1 MSVKLKL
8 ISIMSAFILMLGMLF
23 VGVYAA
29 SQNINLKGTVNF
41 DIGDTALY
49 VKDVRI
55 KDPNTLSGQ
64 GTTVEGFMPGYV
76 NTNFN
81 LDLGTVTSSSGT
93 FTLYIDVINTTTSR
107 YIVTTP
113 SSISNA
119 TLSVSGTIK
128 GDGVPITELATHE
141 NLSGTIEITVVAN
154 STPAT
159 INLDEIELTL
169 EEKNYYDVSITI
181 DSSVTFYV
189 LADYNGT
196 SQTYTITKS
205 QDIRVTSVLYIAY
218 KNENLP
224 STLSVNSLIEPRIGF
239 GTIYYIYAN
248 RTLVGEIQVANNI
261 DQDVTVK
268 VYDNNVITT
277 SVEGKTLKC
286 EITQDVDIT
295 ITTTQA

>member
-1 MSVKLKL
+1 MSIKLKL
-8 ISIMSAFILMLGMLF
+8 VSVITAFILLLSTMII
-23 VGVYAA
+23 GVYAV
-29 SQNINLKGTVNF
+29 SQTINLKGTVQFNVS
-41 DIGDTALY
+41 DTALY

-107 YIVTTP
+107 YIATTP

-169 EEKNYYDVSITI
+169 EEKNYYDVSITN

-196 SQTYTITKS
+196 SQTYTVTTS

-218 KNENLP
+218 KSEDLP
-224 STLSVNSLIEPRIGF
+224 STLSINSVIEPRAPWS
-239 GTIYYIYAN
+239 TNYYIYAN
-248 RTLVGEIQVANNI
+248 GTLIGEMHVVNAI
-261 DQDVTVK
+261 QDVTVTAH
-268 VYDNNVITT
+268 DNNVITT
-277 SVEGKTLKC
+277 SVEGDALKC
-286 EITQDVDIT
+286 ELTQDVDIT

>member
-8 ISIMSAFILMLGMLF
+8 ISIMSAFILILGMLF

-29 SQNINLKGTVNF
+29 NQNINLKGTVNF

-107 YIVTTP
+107 YIATTP

-159 INLDEIELTL
+159 INLEEIEITL
-169 EEKNYYDVSITI
+169 EELNGYNVTIINATYPSYYNRFYLFVNGEAILLETSDTLGVQGDEYTFVCSDGVVLISQSSTTSNFGNVIDTTQEYTGSI
-181 DSSVTFYV
+181 DRFAYCFYV
-189 LADYNGT
+189 NGLLVKASTNLT
-196 SQTYTITKS
+196 SALNIYEDCTI
-205 QDIRVTSVLYIAY
+205 
-218 KNENLP
+218 
-224 STLSVNSLIEPRIGF
+224 
-239 GTIYYIYAN
+239 
-248 RTLVGEIQVANNI
+248 
-261 DQDVTVK
+261 
-268 VYDNNVITT
+268 
-277 SVEGKTLKC
+277 
-286 EITQDVDIT
+286 EITGGST
-295 ITTTQA
+295 AF

>member
-8 ISIMSAFILMLGMLF
+8 ISIISTFILILGMLF

-29 SQNINLKGTVNF
+29 DQNINLKGTVNF
-41 DIGDTALY
+41 DIGDTTLY

-169 EEKNYYDVSITI
+169 EEKNYYDVSITN

-196 SQTYTITKS
+196 TQNYTITTS
-205 QDIRVTSVLYIAY
+205 QDIRVTSVLYITSNTTY
-218 KNENLP
+218 FP
-224 STLSVNSLIEPRIGF
+224 SSLSANSVIEPRAW
-239 GTIYYIYAN
+239 GTTYYIYAN
-248 RTLVGEIQVANNI
+248 GTLIGELSLLPATSDASSVTAHDNNI
-261 DQDVTVK
+261 
-268 VYDNNVITT
+268 ITT

-286 EITQDVDIT
+286 ELTQDVDIT